1 MVLATQTPMAVD
13 SEPASGLYAAELEST
28 LRSLWMDVVRR
39 RAPDVAEA
47 LTANQTPEI
56 PGGDRAIPYLQA
68 LNIWFQLQKV
78 VNENATIRE
87 RRSIETAEGPAAVQG
102 SFAAAM
108 ESCRSRGISAK
119 QIEET
124 AKTLLIGP
132 TLTAHPTEAKR
143 ITVLEIHR
151 RIYLNLIALE
161 TQRWTPREREAYLS
175 DIRNEIELLWMTGEL
190 RLARPSLTDEIGWGL
205 QFFRDSLFNAAPQML
220 ERLNIALKTVSAD
233 SQEVSPCLKFHS
245 WIGGDRDGNPNVTA
259 ASTQEALDRSRHA
272 VLVKHRESLI
282 EAAARL
288 SISSTIVPLRD
299 SARVALQAII
309 ATVGSVGEFDERNP
323 GEVFRQALTAVL
335 QRVSALMGE
344 GNVRPYP
351 HVADFIRDLAAIEGA
366 LADIGAGDL
375 SNRYVRPIRWRAQIF
390 GFRTFSLDIRQNTTV
405 TTDALAAIWAQDETQ
420 PAPRYGTPEWSER
433 VRAELSQE
441 AMREVDVAKLPDTA
455 QDLFVLFTMI
465 HDSRLS
471 ADPNALGPFVL
482 SMTRSSDDLLG
493 VFLLARYAGMGSETI
508 ELQVVPLFETI
519 DDLRAAPAIL
529 KSLLAVPIA
538 RRSLKSFGDR
548 IEIMLGYSDSNKDGG
563 FLCSVWELEKAQRKI
578 FNTLAELGFKPCF
591 FHGRGGSVSRGG
603 LPTAD
608 AIAAQPSGSIA
619 GQMRLT
625 DQGEVVS
632 SKYANRGT
640 ALNQLE
646 LLASSVL
653 AHSLE
658 DDASH
663 LSPEID
669 DALEALSG
677 ISQTAY
683 DGLLNKPGFIDY
695 FQEASPV
702 EELASLKIG
711 SRPAKRFGAASLD
724 DLRAIPWV
732 FAWSQNRHLI
742 TGWYGFGTA
751 VDSFCKFRGEAGTA
765 LLQSMFDECRLF
777 RLMVDEVEKSL
788 FQADMEIASSYA
800 SLVRDAETRQSIFGA
815 ISSEFQRSRR
825 AVLLLNGDR
834 EIGVRFHDLYL
845 RFNSDRPYLDRIQ
858 ALQVDLLRETRK
870 PSGQTLSIPLLQ
882 SMNCI
887 AAGLGWTG

>member
-1 MVLATQTPMAVD
+1 MQLATQTSMTVD
-13 SEPASGLYAAELEST
+13 SEPAKGFYAAELEST
-28 LRSLWMDVVRR
+28 LRTLWLDVVRR
-39 RAPDVAEA
+39 RAPDVAQA
-47 LTANQTPEI
+47 LTAGKAPDI
-56 PGGDRAIPYLQA
+56 PGNDRAIPYLQA
-68 LNIWFQLQKV
+68 LNIWFQLQKI

-87 RRSIETAEGPAAVQG
+87 RRTVETANGPAAVQG
-102 SFAAAM
+102 SFAAVL
-108 ESCRSRGISAK
+108 EDCRSRDIGPER
-119 QIEET
+119 IEET
-124 AKTLLIGP
+124 AKGLLIGP

-190 RLARPSLTDEIGWGL
+190 RLERPSLTDEIGWGL

-220 ERLNIALKTVSAD
+220 ERLNIALEALSPDTKEA
-233 SQEVSPCLKFHS
+233 SPCLKFHS

-259 ASTQEALDRSRHA
+259 TSTREALERSKDA
-272 VLVKHRESLI
+272 ALEKHRASLI

-288 SISSTIVPLRD
+288 SISSTIVPLC
-299 SARVALQAII
+299 SNAREALQAII
-309 ATVGSVGEFDERNP
+309 ASADTIGAYDARNP
-323 GEVFRQALTAVL
+323 GEIFRQALTAVQ
-335 QRVSALMGE
+335 QRVSAIGTE
-344 GNVRPYP
+344 SDIRPYP
-351 HVADFIRDLAAIEGA
+351 HIGDFIEDLKVIEGA
-366 LADIGAGDL
+366 LGEIGADDL
-375 SNRYVRPIRWRAQIF
+375 SHRYVRPIRWRAEIF
-390 GFRTFSLDIRQNTTV
+390 GFRTYSLDIRQNTTV
-405 TTDALAAIWAQDETQ
+405 TTNALAAIWSHDDSK
-420 PAPRYGTPEWSER
+420 PAPDYGTPEWSEHLQT
-433 VRAELSQE
+433 ELSQE
-441 AMREVDVAKLPDTA
+441 TLSRVDVDTLPDTA
-455 QDLFVLFTMI
+455 QDLFALFKMI
-465 HDSRLS
+465 NDSRLS
-471 ADPNALGPFVL
+471 ADPHALGPFVL

-493 VFLLARYAGMGSETI
+493 VFLLARYAGMGPETI

-529 KSLLAVPIA
+529 KSLLAVPLA

-608 AIAAQPSGSIA
+608 AIAAQPAGSIA

-653 AHSLE
+653 AHSLQE
-658 DDASH
+658 ETSH

-711 SRPAKRFGAASLD
+711 SRPAKRFGASSLD

-751 VDSFCKFRGEAGTA
+751 VDSFCKFRGEAGEA
-765 LLQSMFDECRLF
+765 LLRSMSEECRLF

-800 SLVRDAETRQSIFGA
+800 SLVRDAETRRSIFGA
-815 ISSEFQRSRR
+815 ISSEFESSRK
-825 AVLLLNGDR
+825 AVLLLNGGQA
-834 EIGVRFHDLYL
+834 IGERFPDLYQ
-845 RFNSDRPYLDRIQ
+845 RFNADRPYLDRIQ